1 MPPTDL
7 NALDL
12 QRLFTTLVEGPSFD
26 SFLELVLHEDLD
38 EAGDLTTNAMV
49 DPSRV
54 VDAAV
59 VSRSTGVLAGI
70 PALDHLLRRHAARLS
85 WWWQAEDG
93 DRVEPS
99 DVVCRISGPLAV
111 LLPVERVMLN
121 LLGRLSGVATRTAE
135 HVQAVSGTGV
145 LVCDTRKTTPGL
157 RTLEKY
163 AVRCGGGHLH
173 RIGLFDA
180 MLVKDNHVGD
190 LDPDRLAARVAEAAG
205 AVRDATAVRFVEVE
219 VDDLDQLDALLAL
232 PEGVVDIILLD
243 NMPPDVLAQAVR
255 RRDREAPRVKL
266 EASGGIGLDR
276 LPAIAASGVDR
287 VSVGGLTHSAVQL
300 DFGLDLL

>member
-1 MPPTDL
+1 
-7 NALDL
+7 
-12 QRLFTTLVEGPSFD
+12 
-26 SFLELVLHEDLD
+26 
-38 EAGDLTTNAMV
+38 
-49 DPSRV
+49 
-54 VDAAV
+54 
-59 VSRSTGVLAGI
+59 
-70 PALDHLLRRHAARLS
+70 
-85 WWWQAEDG
+85 
-93 DRVEPS
+93 
-99 DVVCRISGPLAV
+99 
-111 LLPVERVMLN
+111 
-121 LLGRLSGVATRTAE
+121 RLSGVATRTAE

-157 RTLEKY
+157 RNLEKY

-190 LDPDRLAARVAEAAG
+190 LDPDRMAARVAEAAG
-205 AVRDATAVRFVEVE
+205 AVRDASEVRFVEVE
-219 VDDLDQLDALLAL
+219 VDDLEQLDALLAL

-243 NMPPDVLAQAVR
+243 NMPPEFLAQAVR
-255 RRDREAPRVKL
+255 RRDRKAPHVRL